1 MRRLTRA
8 LATAVYT
15 VHVLM
20 LWFKIFQSNPVLIFL
35 RLINIP
41 YHNLKQRKIKI
52 EIVFKKTIQPGQNLN
67 L

>member
-1 MRRLTRA
+1 
-8 LATAVYT
+8 
-15 VHVLM
+15 M

-52 EIVFKKTIQPGQNLN
+52 EIVLKKKIQPGQNLN